1 MLAGLLTAQNSC
13 IAHEECDSSC
23 SGRIDARWC
32 RLMPNGTQ
40 QDEVDLRAQSATMN
54 KNTGVPVRTEPLAIS
69 DGVLRFSHSPLVQPE
84 STVRL
89 LKIKRGLLRADP
101 SPLILLGT
109 PPDGIKFL
117 FNGKV
122 FYGRASL
129 ERALKRLRAGFRSR
143 QREEYIWADA
153 ICINQTI
160 LAENDAQ
167 ARLMG
172 RIYPGVVATVYVDLV
187 DIQSHEVSMGDFTL
201 RFPALGGVGVQ
212 DTLTVSDNPGHPF
225 HYKMAFQA
233 LSQPPFSGTWTIQEV
248 ALARSVKYMFHG
260 NIFTHE
266 HLHSILSEDAMV
278 ANPDRQYELT
288 RSNAT
293 ILHET
298 EVTTPEDK
306 IFGLFALMSDADRE
320 AIRPY
325 SRSLEQV
332 FKHFAALQ
340 VCRGRGI
347 TMLDSGELQRRRQI
361 ADGNFYALL
370 SALLGFRRS
379 AITCLTC
386 WRRHRDRGNSV
397 RGLIIDT
404 IDTIPHVHTA
414 PLTPSGQPDFL
425 FFHDKFRA
433 AFDELVAKGRSV
445 YVNNEEAFARLLLMD
460 DMYTGADSNIRRAAS
475 VGRGFATTRNGYT
488 GLVPPLAQ
496 TGDQAVVILGARV
509 PYVVRK
515 VQSGYLLVGDAFV
528 HGFMYG
534 EALERRDLRPM
545 DIVLV

>member
-1 MLAGLLTAQNSC
+1 
-13 IAHEECDSSC
+13 
-23 SGRIDARWC
+23 
-32 RLMPNGTQ
+32 
-40 QDEVDLRAQSATMN
+40 MN

-69 DGVLRFSHSPLVQPE
+69 DGVLRFSHSPL
-84 STVRL
+84 
-89 LKIKRGLLRADP
+89 

-293 ILHET
+293 MWDYMSYQKLQQIKNYSDLTRDHWSKSSNT
-298 EVTTPEDK
+298 LPPCKSVVAEVSRCW
-306 IFGLFALMSDADRE
+306 IVASFSDGVNRE
-320 AIRPY
+320 LISPP
-325 SRSLEQV
+325 
-332 FKHFAALQ
+332 
-340 VCRGRGI
+340 
-347 TMLDSGELQRRRQI
+347 
-361 ADGNFYALL
+361 
-370 SALLGFRRS
+370 
-379 AITCLTC
+379 
-386 WRRHRDRGNSV
+386 RDRGNSV